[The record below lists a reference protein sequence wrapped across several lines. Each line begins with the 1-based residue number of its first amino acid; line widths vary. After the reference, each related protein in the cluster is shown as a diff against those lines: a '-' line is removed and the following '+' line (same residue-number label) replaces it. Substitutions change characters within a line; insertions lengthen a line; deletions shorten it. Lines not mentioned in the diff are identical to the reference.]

1 MTSLR
6 RSRVDGGADTLN
18 VTSLRRSRVDG
29 GADGG
34 RHPLATSAAP
44 GSRLGVL
51 GLLAVHQ
58 LLPPPTDRRHIRH
71 GYLLAANHREGRY
84 SSGRAFK
91 HDDISGYHIKIESRY
106 STILHMYSY
115 YVDLYTY
122 HVGFIICI

>member
-6 RSRVDGGADTLN
+6 RSRLDGGADTLN

-58 LLPPPTDRRHIRH
+58 LLPPPTDRRHVRH
-71 GYLLAANHREGRY
+71 GHLLAANH
-84 SSGRAFK
+84 
-91 HDDISGYHIKIESRY
+91 
-106 STILHMYSY
+106 
-115 YVDLYTY
+115 
-122 HVGFIICI
+122 